1 MPALLKLSAWSN
13 RLFLALFATAALS
26 SVPSWAQGF
35 PPISPE
41 DLKMTSEPK
50 APGAPA
56 IILFREVDRDDNG
69 RTSHE
74 DNYVRIK
81 ILTEEGRS
89 YANVEIE
96 FNRAS
101 ENVVSVH
108 AATRKADG
116 SVVDFDGKVFEKTI
130 EKAQGLKYLAKTF
143 TLPNVQVGDIIEYR
157 YTYDLSE
164 QFIYNSLWTLSDPLF
179 TRYAR
184 FSLKPYKSNYSNMTL
199 RWTWQGV
206 PAGSEPK
213 EGPDHVLRMEA
224 HDIPAFQIEDFMPP
238 PSELR
243 ARVNFIYED
252 EYLDREPAQFWRH
265 VNKKRYDSLESFI
278 DKRKAMEQAV
288 SQIVSPSDPPEVKL
302 RKIYDRVQKIRN
314 TSYEVE
320 KTLQQEKRDKEKPV
334 ENVEELWKRG
344 YGDGVQLTW
353 LYLALVRAA
362 GFDACGVWASSRSQ
376 YFFIPKTMENRKL
389 NSNLVLVK
397 LNGKDLYF
405 DPGAAFTPF
414 GMLTWPETGT
424 PGLCLNKDGGTWVQ
438 TTLPESS
445 ESRIQLVSKLR
456 LTDSGNLEG
465 KLQVTYTGLE
475 AMYHRLDVRNADAVA
490 RKKFLEDRVKNQIPV
505 TAEVELT
512 NTPDW
517 SNAETPLVAEFDLSV
532 PGWASSAGKRTL
544 IPAAL
549 FTAVEKH
556 TFEHSNRVHPIYVD
570 YPYEKS
576 EDETIELPQGW
587 QVSSVPPPEANNGHV
602 VSYALRVDK
611 DGTTLHITRKVA
623 WDFLLLEPKYYPAL
637 RGFFQSVRTGDDQ
650 QIVLQ
655 AAAASAAN

>member
-1 MPALLKLSAWSN
+1 
-13 RLFLALFATAALS
+13 
-26 SVPSWAQGF
+26 
-35 PPISPE
+35 
-41 DLKMTSEPK
+41 
-50 APGAPA
+50 
-56 IILFREVDRDDNG
+56 
-69 RTSHE
+69 
-74 DNYVRIK
+74 
-81 ILTEEGRS
+81 
-89 YANVEIE
+89 
-96 FNRAS
+96 
-101 ENVVSVH
+101 
-108 AATRKADG
+108 
-116 SVVDFDGKVFEKTI
+116 
-130 EKAQGLKYLAKTF
+130 
-143 TLPNVQVGDIIEYR
+143 
-157 YTYDLSE
+157 
-164 QFIYNSLWTLSDPLF
+164 
-179 TRYAR
+179 
-184 FSLKPYKSNYSNMTL
+184 
-199 RWTWQGV
+199 
-206 PAGSEPK
+206 
-213 EGPDHVLRMEA
+213 
-224 HDIPAFQIEDFMPP
+224 
-238 PSELR
+238 
-243 ARVNFIYED
+243 
-252 EYLDREPAQFWRH
+252 
-265 VNKKRYDSLESFI
+265 
-278 DKRKAMEQAV
+278 
-288 SQIVSPSDPPEVKL
+288 
-302 RKIYDRVQKIRN
+302 
-314 TSYEVE
+314 
-320 KTLQQEKRDKEKPV
+320 
-334 ENVEELWKRG
+334 
-344 YGDGVQLTW
+344 
-353 LYLALVRAA
+353 
-362 GFDACGVWASSRSQ
+362 
-376 YFFIPKTMENRKL
+376 
-389 NSNLVLVK
+389 
-397 LNGKDLYF
+397 
-405 DPGAAFTPF
+405 
-414 GMLTWPETGT
+414 MLTWPETGT